1 MRRVL
6 LRASAR
12 QDLTDHY
19 VYLSEQAGTAVA
31 ERFLANVEASFQNL
45 AERPDMATPLRP
57 RSPELAGMR
66 RWRVKGFER
75 FLIFYQTYPDAVSI
89 VRVLHTAQDWWRL
102 LDIET

>member
-6 LRASAR
+6 LRAVAR
-12 QDLTDHY
+12 QDLANHY
-19 VYLSEQAGTAVA
+19 IYLSEQAGTTVA
-31 ERFLANVEASFQNL
+31 ERFLANAQGSFGDL

-57 RSPELAGMR
+57 RSPELVGMR
-66 RWRVKGFER
+66 KWRVTGFER
-75 FLIFYQTYPDAVSI
+75 FLIFYQTYPDAISV